1 MLLAVVFGAVP
12 FAVMAWNAP
21 VPFGFHLGLLGLLA
35 SIVCI
40 LHALS
45 VPLPPRTMLR
55 PAIAT
60 GAAALAFWA
69 LAVLATH
76 GALPSFV
83 SAFALPLA
91 FVGVL
96 AGLDAVFPAEGGRP
110 LARRHGFWLLAL
122 HGVLGLPRLGT
133 MGLFDPWEA
142 HYGEVAR
149 EMIARGDWLSTFWAH
164 EGWFTS
170 KPVLLMWME
179 ALSMRALGV
188 HHEPGRMLEGAS
200 GALAHPEWALRLPIF
215 FVSSVGLYVL
225 YKGTAKVS
233 DRSRAL
239 LGTLVLATTP
249 YWIFLS
255 RQSIT
260 DMPLV
265 GFLAATMGCLL
276 LALHTPE
283 SVRVAPGKLHGGH
296 ALLLGILL
304 VVLPQVLYLATRNV
318 GLAWEPGAHGFEWH
332 ADVVRA
338 GSAGNCT
345 LPGQVP
351 CTSAAPF
358 LLRFPPVLQATLW
371 ATLGAGLVLLVRA
384 ETRVAR
390 LYALAAWFFAALATM
405 AKGPAG
411 LAIPIGTALT
421 YAALTGRWRSL
432 VSLVPVMGLLLAA
445 LFVVPWYV
453 ATYSRHGRLFVDELV
468 LRHML
473 GRTLD
478 HLHDTNEGDDTSFR
492 YYVAQLGYGLFPWS
506 GLVLLGA
513 ARALG
518 RHATRAERFFLL
530 WGLLAFGLVTVMG
543 TKFHHYA
550 FLAVPP
556 LAMLGGLGLGR
567 LTERPKV
574 PRLVVAATLAVFVA
588 RDFFA
593 REPDGQALLVH
604 LFTYQYA
611 RAWPGFLDARAPLLA
626 MAVLAVLLP
635 LAARF
640 RRAVPWVMAGG
651 LVSALFLG
659 TVYLARTAPHW
670 GQHEVLAAY
679 EARRAES
686 SAPLVAY
693 QLNWKGENFYTGNRL
708 AIYGA
713 GGGAWGPPLRQYAAG
728 LAASGTHTLFVVT
741 ESSRVRSLGGEM
753 PPGSRTE
760 VLTTETDSRQ
770 FCLVR
775 VSL

>member
-1 MLLAVVFGAVP
+1 
-12 FAVMAWNAP
+12 
-21 VPFGFHLGLLGLLA
+21 
-35 SIVCI
+35 
-40 LHALS
+40 
-45 VPLPPRTMLR
+45 
-55 PAIAT
+55 
-60 GAAALAFWA
+60 
-69 LAVLATH
+69 
-76 GALPSFV
+76 
-83 SAFALPLA
+83 
-91 FVGVL
+91 
-96 AGLDAVFPAEGGRP
+96 
-110 LARRHGFWLLAL
+110 
-122 HGVLGLPRLGT
+122 
-133 MGLFDPWEA
+133 
-142 HYGEVAR
+142 
-149 EMIARGDWLSTFWAH
+149 
-164 EGWFTS
+164 
-170 KPVLLMWME
+170 MWMQ

-215 FVSSVGLYVL
+215 LVAGVGLYVL
-225 YKGTAKVS
+225 YKGTANALG
-233 DRSRAL
+233 RPRAL
-239 LGTLVLATTP
+239 LGTLVLGTTP
-249 YWIFLS
+249 YWVFLA

-265 GFLAATMGCLL
+265 GFLAASMGFLL

-283 SVRVAPGKLHGGH
+283 SSRVVPGRLHGGH
-296 ALLLGILL
+296 ALLVGILL
-304 VVLPQVLYLATRNV
+304 VVLPQVLYLASRSV
-318 GLAWEPGAHGFEWH
+318 SFAWAPGAHGFEWH
-332 ADVVRA
+332 ADLVHA

-351 CTSAAPF
+351 CSAAMPF
-358 LLRFPPVLQATLW
+358 LPRFPPVLQAALW
-371 ATLGAGLVLLVRA
+371 AALAGGLVLVVRG
-384 ETRVAR
+384 EQRVAR
-390 LYALAAWFFAALATM
+390 LFALAAWFFAALATM

-411 LAIPIGTALT
+411 LAIPIGTAVGH
-421 YAALTGRWRSL
+421 AALTGRWRPL
-432 VSLVPVMGLLLAA
+432 VSLVPLRGLGLAA

-506 GLVLLGA
+506 GVVLVGA
-513 ARALG
+513 VRAL
-518 RHATRAERFFLL
+518 RPRALRVERFLLL
-530 WGLLAFGLVTVMG
+530 WGLLAFGLVTLMG

-556 LAMLGGLGLGR
+556 LAMLGGIGLGR
-567 LTERPKV
+567 LAERPKAAL
-574 PRLVVAATLAVFVA
+574 LVVAATLTAFVA

-611 RAWPGFLDARAPLLA
+611 RAWPAFLDVRAPLLGLG
-626 MAVLAVLLP
+626 VLAVLLP
-635 LAARF
+635 FAARF
-640 RRAVPWVMAGG
+640 RGAVPFGVAGA
-651 LVSALFLG
+651 LVSALLLG

-679 EARRAES
+679 EAHRAES

-708 AIYGA
+708 ALYGA
-713 GGGAWGPPLRQYAAG
+713 GGGAWGPPLRRYATE
-728 LAASGTHTLFVVT
+728 LAANGTHTLFVVT
-741 ESSRVRSLGGEM
+741 ESTRVPSLRGEM

-760 VLTTETDSRQ
+760 VMTTEDDSRQ

>member
-1 MLLAVVFGAVP
+1 MVLAALFGAVP
-12 FAVMAWNAP
+12 FLVMSWKGP

-35 SIVCI
+35 CIGCI
-40 LHALS
+40 LHAMS
-45 VPLPPRTMLR
+45 VPALPREKVR

-60 GAAALAFWA
+60 AAAIVTFWA

-76 GALPSFV
+76 GAIPSYL
-83 SAFALPLA
+83 SALALPLA

-96 AGLDAVFPAEGGRP
+96 AGLDGLFPGEGGRP

-122 HGVLGLPRLGT
+122 HGALGLPRLGT
-133 MGLFDPWEA
+133 IGLFDPWEA

-149 EMIARGDWLSTFWAH
+149 EMIARDDWISTFWAH

-170 KPVLLMWME
+170 KPVLLMWMQ

-200 GALAHPEWALRLPIF
+200 ALAHPEWALRLPIF
-215 FVSSVGLYVL
+215 MVASVGLYVL
-225 YKGTAKVS
+225 YKGAANAL
-233 DRSRAL
+233 DRPRAL
-239 LGTLVLATTP
+239 LGALALATTP
-249 YWIFLS
+249 YWIFLT
-255 RQSIT
+255 RQSVT

-265 GFLAATMGCLL
+265 GFLAASMGFLL
-276 LALHTPE
+276 MALHTPE
-283 SVRVAPGKLHGGH
+283 SARVTPGKLHGGH
-296 ALLLGILL
+296 ALVVGIVL
-304 VVLPQVLYLATRNV
+304 VVLPQVLYLASRNV
-318 GLAWEPGAHGFEWH
+318 ALSWEPGAHGFLWH
-332 ADVVRA
+332 VDLVHA

-345 LPGQVP
+345 LPGQIP
-351 CTSAAPF
+351 CTTAAPF
-358 LLRFPPVLQATLW
+358 LTRFPPVLQAALW
-371 ATLGAGLVLLVRA
+371 AALGVGLILLVRA

-390 LYALAAWFFAALATM
+390 LFALAAWFFAALATM

-411 LAIPIGTALT
+411 LAIPIGTALG
-421 YAALTGRWRSL
+421 YAALTGRWRPL
-432 VSLVPVMGLLLAA
+432 VSLTPVVGLLLAA

-453 ATYSRHGRLFVDELV
+453 ATYARHGRLFVDELV

-513 ARALG
+513 VRAL
-518 RHATRAERFFLL
+518 RPRALRAERFLLL
-530 WGLLAFGLVTVMG
+530 WSLLAFGLVTIMG

-556 LAMLGGLGLGR
+556 LAMLGGIGLGK
-567 LTERPKV
+567 LAERPKAAL
-574 PRLVVAATLAVFVA
+574 LVVAATFTAFVA

-611 RAWPGFLDARAPLLA
+611 RAWPAFVDVRAPLGALA
-626 MAVLAVLLP
+626 LLAVVLP
-635 LAARF
+635 LAARY
-640 RRAVPWVMAGG
+640 RRAAPWAVTGA
-651 LVSALFLG
+651 LASALFLG

-670 GQHEVLAAY
+670 GQHDVLAAY
-679 EARRAES
+679 EARRGES

-708 AIYGA
+708 ALYGV
-713 GGGAWGPPLRQYAAG
+713 GGGGGPPLRTYATD
-728 LAASGTHTLFVVT
+728 LAARGTHTLFVVT
-741 ESSRVRSLGGEM
+741 EPSRVGNLRGEM
-753 PPGSRTE
+753 PPGSRSE
-760 VLTTETDSRQ
+760 VVTSEQDSRQ